1 MESEHVNMR
10 DRYANSSFNVG
21 IGEVPEYLQF
31 KKKQL
36 QGCVQ
41 QKKKIKQVL
50 VHNPNLTAG
59 NILNIRF
66 ASNNFIDPQSVKLG
80 FQLGIKKSD
89 ANALGNTKFNDDCGL
104 QGMIRSIKVS
114 SAGGGKQLESIYNYN
129 LLQKLQYA
137 LSVSATAKQTQLWS
151 EGFGSVPGASGITN
165 GPPIS
170 VTAGAVIGTQYLIP
184 LHTGLLGGNT
194 RLIPNGLI
202 QLSVD
207 IELAPLMDFLVGT
220 NVDFTV
226 YYVNNCYV
234 TYDEYIV
241 SDAYRSIFESA
252 VRTSGLSFD
261 FNTITNV
268 ETQLAGANLNIQS
281 VVVDSS
287 KQLLSLYTVMRPAGA
302 TFGNGTT
309 ATSLETIVGSKVTS
323 MQWKVG
329 TVNYPE
335 FVLTNTTD
343 MFHMALQSMNRANV
357 LMSSMPISW
366 SKYAGNGRCFF
377 GGVDFEQT
385 RTSPDS
391 NVYSG
396 ISTNGNQITFQA
408 TLSDTTASDANAGA
422 VATAALGHGDGD
434 TGMVIDHFLYHSR
447 ILSISPVGG
456 VVVDY

>member
-1 MESEHVNMR
+1 MYNKR
-10 DRYANSSFNVG
+10 
-21 IGEVPEYLQF
+21 
-31 KKKQL
+31 
-36 QGCVQ
+36 
-41 QKKKIKQVL
+41 KKIKQVL

-80 FQLGIKKSD
+80 FQFNLD
-89 ANALGNTKFNDDCGL
+89 AAPTTAAKFNDDCGL

-137 LSVSATAKQTQLWS
+137 LSVSATAKQTQLWT
-151 EGFGSVPGASGITN
+151 EGFGSVPGALPITN
-165 GPPIS
+165 GP
-170 VTAGAVIGTQYLIP
+170 VLTAAPAAPGTPPWYLIP
-184 LHTGLLGGNT
+184 LHTGLLGGNV

-207 IELAPLMDFLVGT
+207 VELAPIKDFVIADA
-220 NVDFTV
+220 NVAAYV
-226 YYVNNCYV
+226 VNNCYV

-261 FNTITNV
+261 YNTVTNV
-268 ETQLAGANLNIQS
+268 ETQMAGNNLSIQS
-281 VVVDSS
+281 VIVDSS

-302 TFGNGTT
+302 TTGVV
-309 ATSLETIVGSKVTS
+309 ATNLETIQGSKVTS

-335 FVLTNTTD
+335 FVLTNTAD
-343 MFHMALQSMNRANV
+343 MFQMALQSMNRAGV
-357 LMSSMPISW
+357 LMSSMPIGYY
-366 SKYAGNGRCFF
+366 KYNGLGRCFF

-385 RTSPDS
+385 RSSPDS

-408 TLSDTTASDANAGA
+408 TLSDTTAGNADAGY
-422 VATAALGHGDGD
+422 TAAGVAAY
-434 TGMVIDHFLYHSR
+434 TGAAFANGGGGTGTVIDHFLYHSR

>member
-80 FQLGIKKSD
+80 FQFAVKLVNG
-89 ANALGNTKFNDDCGL
+89 ANPVGNAKFNDDCAL

-137 LSVSATAKQTQLWS
+137 LSVSQTAKQTQLWT
-151 EGFGSVPGASGITN
+151 EGFGSVPGASTITN
-165 GPPIS
+165 GP
-170 VTAGAVIGTQYLIP
+170 VLVAAAAGVVGTQYLIP

-207 IELAPLMDFLVGT
+207 IELAPLLDFCVSAG
-220 NVDFTV
+220 NVDTTV

-261 FNTITNV
+261 YNTITNV

-302 TFGNGTT
+302 TTGTT
-309 ATSLETIVGSKVTS
+309 ATNLETINGSKVTS

-335 FVLTNTTD
+335 FVLTNTAD
-343 MFHMALQSMNRANV
+343 MFQMALQSMNRAGV

-408 TLSDTTASDANAGA
+408 TLSDTNVSEANAGA
-422 VATAALGHGDGD
+422 VASANLAHGDGD

>member
-1 MESEHVNMR
+1 
-10 DRYANSSFNVG
+10 
-21 IGEVPEYLQF
+21 
-31 KKKQL
+31 
-36 QGCVQ
+36 
-41 QKKKIKQVL
+41 
-50 VHNPNLTAG
+50 
-59 NILNIRF
+59 
-66 ASNNFIDPQSVKLG
+66 
-80 FQLGIKKSD
+80 
-89 ANALGNTKFNDDCGL
+89 
-104 QGMIRSIKVS
+104 MIRSIKVS

-129 LLQKLQYA
+129 VLQKLQYA

-194 RLIPNGLI
+194 RLIQNGLI

-207 IELAPLMDFLVGT
+207 IELAPLKDFCVGT

-261 FNTITNV
+261 YNTITNV

-281 VVVDSS
+281 VIVDSS

-302 TFGNGTT
+302 TTGTT
-309 ATSLETIVGSKVTS
+309 ATNLETINGSKVTS

-335 FVLTNTTD
+335 FVLTNTSD

-366 SKYAGNGRCFF
+366 SKYAGSGRCFF

-408 TLSDTTASDANAGA
+408 TLSDTNVSEANAGA
-422 VATAALGHGDGD
+422 VAGANLEHGDGD